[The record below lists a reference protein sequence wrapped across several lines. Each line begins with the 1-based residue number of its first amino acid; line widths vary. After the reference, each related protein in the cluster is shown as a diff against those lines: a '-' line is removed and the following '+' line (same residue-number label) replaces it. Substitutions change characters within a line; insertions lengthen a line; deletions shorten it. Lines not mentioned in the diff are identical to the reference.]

1 MVISIQLSDALLK
14 RLYHGHRQLWLNLGK
29 PIGFFWAPKEVKRL
43 RQLSTL
49 GVHNQILFGR
59 ITLPEGDSCLK
70 KTRKYLVVSV
80 IISVLGGIGVIVGF
94 SFADVY

>member
-1 MVISIQLSDALLK
+1 
-14 RLYHGHRQLWLNLGK
+14 
-29 PIGFFWAPKEVKRL
+29 
-43 RQLSTL
+43 
-49 GVHNQILFGR
+49 LFGR